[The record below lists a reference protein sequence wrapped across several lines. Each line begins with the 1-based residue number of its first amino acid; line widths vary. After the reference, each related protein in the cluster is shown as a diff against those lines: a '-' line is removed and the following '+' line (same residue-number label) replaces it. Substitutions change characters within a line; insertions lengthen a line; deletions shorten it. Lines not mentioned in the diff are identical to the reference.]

1 MRKMYNHMRNRF
13 VKVTMFGLALAM
25 SACNSSTSSSDKDEA
40 SEGTAANRETN
51 TEETYMVY
59 LGTSGEADKEN
70 IFIYNL
76 NTQTGELTPAG
87 AASGGEKPTYLA
99 FSENRQFLYAVNEK
113 GDFEGEQS
121 GAVTAFS
128 VDQQNGQLT
137 MLNQVAS
144 KGTGPCHVSVDEKN
158 GMVLVANYGGGNVAA
173 LPLNQDGAL
182 EAATGVG
189 QHKGSGPNKDRQ
201 EGPHA
206 HYITPDPAQKFVFA
220 VDLGTDQVLGYR
232 YQDNKLVPNEPA
244 VAYTVKAGSG
254 PRHMAFHPNGR
265 FAFLINELNSTMV
278 ALAYDA
284 DKGTFSE
291 VQTITTIP
299 ADFKENNQCSAVKV
313 SSDGKYLYGANR
325 GHNSIVVYAINE
337 STGELKQVQLASVG
351 GDWPRDFTI
360 DLTGNILLVANER
373 SNNLVSFKIDKASGK
388 LTASGHEVQVE
399 APMCPKVV
407 PAFK

>member
-1 MRKMYNHMRNRF
+1 MRKMYNHMRNSF
-13 VKVTMFGLALAM
+13 VKVTVAGLVLAM
-25 SACNSSTSSSDKDEA
+25 SACNTSSSDA
-40 SEGTAANRETN
+40 NSTATAEETGNRETN
-51 TEETYMVY
+51 SEESYMVY
-59 LGTSGEADKEN
+59 LGTSGADEQEN
-70 IFIYNL
+70 IFMYSL
-76 NTQTGELTPAG
+76 DTETGALAAVG
-87 AASGGEKPTYLA
+87 AAKGGAKPTYLA
-99 FSENRQFLYAVNEK
+99 FSEDRKFLYAVNEK
-113 GDFEGEQS
+113 GDFGGEKS

-128 VDQQNGQLT
+128 VDQQSGQLT

-173 LPLNQDGAL
+173 LPMQPDGSL
-182 EAATGVG
+182 AAAAGVG

-206 HYITPDPAQKFVFA
+206 HFITPDPANKFAFA

-232 YQDNKLVPNEPA
+232 YQDKKLVPNEPA

-278 ALAYDA
+278 ALSYNA

-291 VQTITTIP
+291 VQTVATIP

-313 SSDGKYLYGANR
+313 SPDGKFLYGANR
-325 GHNSIVVYAINE
+325 GHNSIVVYAINQ
-337 STGELKQVQLASVG
+337 STGELKQVQHENVG

-373 SNNLVSFKIDKASGK
+373 SNNLVTFKIDKASGK
-388 LTASGHEVQVE
+388 LTPSGHEVQVE
-399 APMCPKVV
+399 APMCPEVV